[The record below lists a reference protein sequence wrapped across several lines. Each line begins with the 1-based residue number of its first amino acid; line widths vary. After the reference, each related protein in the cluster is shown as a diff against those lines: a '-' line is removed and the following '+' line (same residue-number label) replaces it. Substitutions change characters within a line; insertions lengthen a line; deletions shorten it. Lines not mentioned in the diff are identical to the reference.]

1 MLKHAVCTACE
12 TRKRGAWRDGTT
24 DIRHDWIAA
33 RSLSPAIGSS
43 YVKVIHELSTLIKK
57 CSRTN
62 TATRT
67 RKIVDRATGSQAHC
81 RRTTCQFV
89 FARQF
94 VTTRAVRSSFP
105 FLFLTGKY
113 IPLNSSS
120 AHWDDRSRERS
131 DSSFSLPRK
140 RDFTLP
146 RVSFLRAKGDSTRC
160 GYVCRE
166 RKFRDVSSFSSSS
179 LLRARVAPIVP
190 DVSILLVAR
199 LRRGQQYVVIRIT
212 QSARLAGARGR
223 YACSYVP

>member
-105 FLFLTGKY
+105 FLFLT
-113 IPLNSSS
+113 
-120 AHWDDRSRERS
+120 DDEDGPNRLSR
-131 DSSFSLPRK
+131 LVNH
-140 RDFTLP
+140 P
-146 RVSFLRAKGDSTRC
+146 RVSSEIPSATVMYMRVLAIYGKRFRFKYWKMSVAC
-160 GYVCRE
+160 IQE
-166 RKFRDVSSFSSSS
+166 R
-179 LLRARVAPIVP
+179 
-190 DVSILLVAR
+190 
-199 LRRGQQYVVIRIT
+199 
-212 QSARLAGARGR
+212 
-223 YACSYVP
+223 